1 MILQTAAQVLALI
14 FITVGVVYS
23 VLSVVGMY
31 RMPDAYTRMHAA
43 AKVTAVSAALL
54 LLAVALLSTWQVAL
68 RAIATLAFIYVTI
81 PVATQVVARAAY
93 NRREPMTERTIMDE
107 LRDRHDPDER

>member
-1 MILQTAAQVLALI
+1 MILETAAQVLALAFI
-14 FITVGVVYS
+14 FVGVVFA

-43 AKVTAVSAALL
+43 AKIVTLSTAMFLL
-54 LLAVALLSTWQVAL
+54 GVALLSTWQVAL
-68 RAIATLAFIYVTI
+68 RAIATLAFIYLTI